1 MNLCITINTLEPK
14 QKFTIKKYMQIFS
27 KIPKDDKCCAW
38 LSLILIDSIVFS
50 ADKKCYPQI
59 FLEEC
64 KHAVKKTKIINIIDE
79 ELDLNE
85 SDDDGFDESD
95 EDQKCANRD
104 KMMTNKF

>member
-1 MNLCITINTLEPK
+1 M
-14 QKFTIKKYMQIFS
+14 
-27 KIPKDDKCCAW
+27 
-38 LSLILIDSIVFS
+38 LSTNILR
-50 ADKKCYPQI
+50 
-59 FLEEC
+59 
-64 KHAVKKTKIINIIDE
+64 IIDE